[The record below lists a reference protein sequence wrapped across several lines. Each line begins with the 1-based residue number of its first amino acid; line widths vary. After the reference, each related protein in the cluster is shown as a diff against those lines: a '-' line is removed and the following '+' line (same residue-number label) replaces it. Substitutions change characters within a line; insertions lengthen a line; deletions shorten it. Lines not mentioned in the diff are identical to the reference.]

1 MAERKPVYESI
12 REAAR
17 RVGLS
22 YDSLKR
28 LADREVLRTYTVKGI
43 RRVMVK
49 REEVDALFIP
59 SDNWREAA

>member
-49 REEVDALFIP
+49 REEVDALFTP
-59 SDNWREAA
+59 SDNWRESA

>member
-28 LADREVLRTYTVKGI
+28 LADREAVSYTHLTLPTIYSV
-43 RRVMVK
+43 
-49 REEVDALFIP
+49 
-59 SDNWREAA
+59 

>member
-49 REEVDALFIP
+49 REEVDALFIS

>member
-22 YDSLKR
+22 YDSVKR

>member
-49 REEVDALFIP
+49 REEVDALFTP

>member
-59 SDNWREAA
+59 SDNWREAV